1 MTRVP
6 SLQLFYWS
14 HLSYVPVWA
23 LLLFHAP
30 NFWKWF
36 LVPGGLFVLEKA
48 VGTAVSRAVGLR
60 IVEVHLL
67 PSQVNGPSLVCTE
80 GPVGWGRAPPALH
93 ERHGA
98 LHPLP
103 CITALLLPSASVRLG
118 EVFIFSRLYGE
129 VFWGHLAAFR
139 NLNAGSKR

>member
-1 MTRVP
+1 MRCPPLLTRVP

-67 PSQVNGPSLVCTE
+67 PSQVNGPDCGVHG
-80 GPVGWGRAPPALH
+80 GPCGLGSCSSSPA
-93 ERHGA
+93 
-98 LHPLP
+98 
-103 CITALLLPSASVRLG
+103 
-118 EVFIFSRLYGE
+118 
-129 VFWGHLAAFR
+129 
-139 NLNAGSKR
+139 